1 MINSRGSSRQ
11 NLNSP
16 GSKTRRRESVR
27 QSSLALVRKSLI
39 DRQVEHATLNKSQA
53 SLSPIHQLRN
63 IELQSNRGFGAN
75 SKVAFFTTVQE
86 SRQEVGVSQSSL
98 VFSSQTGMQKN
109 MTDREFELIQF
120 CEAQIQKIT
129 KALNRAYANEK
140 SILKID
146 ETKRKLKK
154 LVPAKLAL
162 NQIIRAIKKR
172 DYMGLTTENVNEVD
186 QIKLVCPDIIKFHDD
201 LKQMRDFQ
209 KGIFSK

>member
-1 MINSRGSSRQ
+1 
-11 NLNSP
+11 
-16 GSKTRRRESVR
+16 
-27 QSSLALVRKSLI
+27 
-39 DRQVEHATLNKSQA
+39 
-53 SLSPIHQLRN
+53 
-63 IELQSNRGFGAN
+63 
-75 SKVAFFTTVQE
+75 
-86 SRQEVGVSQSSL
+86 
-98 VFSSQTGMQKN
+98 MQKN
-109 MTDREFELIQF
+109 MTDREFELLQF

-201 LKQMRDFQ
+201 LK
-209 KGIFSK
+209 